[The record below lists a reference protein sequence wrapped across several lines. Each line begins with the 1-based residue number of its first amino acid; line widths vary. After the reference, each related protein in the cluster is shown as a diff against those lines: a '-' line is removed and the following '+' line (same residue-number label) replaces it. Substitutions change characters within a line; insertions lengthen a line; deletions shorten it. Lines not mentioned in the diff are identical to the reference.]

1 MIRMV
6 RPTTS
11 STRNA
16 SISSTINPAVIKPPW
31 LVYRAKGTRPAA
43 RPSLRHERRGALDL
57 HHVHARARFE
67 DIVLVVRPRCPDL
80 TADLH
85 LAAVAVH
92 PLEHERLRSHQR
104 RGPRAE
110 PRRGTHMTPRD

>member
-31 LVYRAKGTRPAA
+31 LVYRAKGDPPAA

-57 HHVHARARFE
+57 HHVHARARLE
-67 DIVLVVRPRCPDL
+67 DVVLVVRARRPYL
-80 TADLH
+80 AADLH
-85 LAAVAVH
+85 LTAVAVD
-92 PLEHERLRSHQR
+92 PLEHERLRPDERCRPGAQP
-104 RGPRAE
+104 RGRA
-110 PRRGTHMTPRD
+110 HMA